1 LLAALWGSPVSEVT
15 EAPQDGA
22 KLYYRAGSLAR
33 PPWSLELLPADE
45 GRLWPALKVL
55 ELSAGSSWTF
65 TTDEQE
71 MLVLPLSGSFRVRC
85 EQREELLAGRASV
98 FEGATDFAYLPFAST
113 VTVSSDEG
121 GRFALPGAK
130 AERAFAF
137 RRQPAAAT
145 PVELR
150 GAGSCSRRV
159 VNYCMPGNFDAD
171 RLVACEVVTPGGN
184 WSSYPPHK
192 HDEVSADETE
202 LQEVYYFEVAQ
213 GPSGNEGFAFQRLY
227 GTPGRPLDLLAEVR
241 TGDVVLV
248 PHGYHGP
255 SMAAPGY
262 DLYYLNVMAGP
273 AERAW
278 RFTDDPVHAW
288 VRGTWAAQQV
298 DPRLVALGG
307 PVDSQR
313 GTK

>member
-1 LLAALWGSPVSEVT
+1 MTEVT
-15 EAPQDGA
+15 EGDVQ
-22 KLYYRAGSLAR
+22 LYHRAGSLAR

-55 ELSAGSSWTF
+55 DLSSGSSWTF
-65 TTDEQE
+65 STDEQE
-71 MLVLPLSGSFRVRC
+71 MLVLPLSGSCRVRC
-85 EQREELLAGRASV
+85 EHREEVLAGRASV
-98 FEGATDFAYLPFAST
+98 FEGATDFAYLPPAST

-130 AERAFAF
+130 ASRAFAF
-137 RRQPAAAT
+137 RRQPADAT

-192 HDEVSADETE
+192 HDEATAEETE
-202 LQEVYYFEVAQ
+202 LQEVYYFEVAP
-213 GPSGNEGFAFQRLY
+213 GPSANAGLAFQRVY
-227 GTPGRPLDLLAEVR
+227 GTPGRPLELLAEVR

-278 RFTDDPVHAW
+278 RFTDDPAHAW
-288 VRGTWAAQQV
+288 VRGTWAAQAV
-298 DPRLVALGG
+298 DPRLLVPGG
-307 PVDSQR
+307 PANRQG